1 MKGFT
6 FSAINALNMKPLFL
20 LLSIL
25 LFGPM
30 SGQLRL
36 PAIFSDHMVLQRD
49 QPNHLWGWAGPG
61 KEVQVDFLGKTY
73 PAMANKNG
81 QWSVYLEPIKA
92 GVTGTITL
100 RSGLESITLTD
111 VIGGEVWVCSGQSN
125 MEWRMDM
132 LPKTY
137 PDELKTAKNDLI
149 RFTTVNKWLAT
160 SPVDDLEIEH
170 KWAAISP
177 STVGQ
182 CSAVAYWFGK
192 KIHQDLKVPV
202 GLIVTAWGGTPAE
215 AWTSFDGLYD
225 FPNYLGIYREKI
237 SGMDLNELSNKKKA
251 LFQEFLE
258 KIKSTGEITRLA
270 MQPDFDDSKWETMEL
285 PRPWE
290 ELGYPALDG
299 VVAYRISFMV
309 SEEDAGKA
317 AVLNTP
323 GIDDIDSSY
332 VNGVFVGSKNV
343 WNQPRTYAI
352 PAGVLKAGK
361 NVLAVKVQD
370 NQGGGGFAAVPDRF
384 HVRIG
389 EKIIP
394 LAGKAKFS
402 VIAELKDLTAGHG
415 AIEHQ
420 PSVLYNAM
428 IAPIMPLTFKGAIW
442 YQGESNADS
451 RDESIEYARLFP
463 AMIRDW
469 RNKAGRDF
477 PFLFVQLASFG
488 PIQNEPGESNWA
500 LLREAQLKTLQLPNT
515 GMAIATDIGNPA
527 DIHPV
532 RKKEVGERLAAE
544 AMRTTYG
551 LPKSVSTG
559 PLFQKAVAEGNKMIV
574 SFTQTGTGLMAKGGA
589 LKQFAVAGADKK
601 FYWADAVIQGNKIVL
616 SCKQVPKPVAV
627 RYAWAD
633 SPVDANL
640 YNKEGFP
647 ASPFRSDNW

>member
-1 MKGFT
+1 
-6 FSAINALNMKPLFL
+6 
-20 LLSIL
+20 
-25 LFGPM
+25 
-30 SGQLRL
+30 
-36 PAIFSDHMVLQRD
+36 
-49 QPNHLWGWAGPG
+49 
-61 KEVQVDFLGKTY
+61 
-73 PAMANKNG
+73 
-81 QWSVYLEPIKA
+81 
-92 GVTGTITL
+92 
-100 RSGLESITLTD
+100 
-111 VIGGEVWVCSGQSN
+111 

-160 SPVDDLEIEH
+160 SPVDDLEIEY
-170 KWAAISP
+170 KWAAINP

-215 AWTSFDGLYD
+215 AWTSFDGLYA

-258 KIKSTGEITRLA
+258 KIKSSGEITRLA

-361 NVLAVKVQD
+361 NILAVKVLD
-370 NQGGGGFAAVPDRF
+370 NQGGGGFAAVPDKF

-402 VIAELKDLTAGHG
+402 IIAELKDLTAGHG

-477 PFLFVQLASFG
+477 PFLYVQLASFG
-488 PIQNEPGESNWA
+488 PVQNEPGESNWA

-559 PLFQKAVAEGNKMIV
+559 PLFQKAVTEGNKMIV

-601 FYWADAVIQGNKIVL
+601 FYWADAVIQGNKVVL